1 MCIMSLVSTK
11 KSYED
16 FEIVDIQ
23 FVVSK
28 FGTQRFDFI
37 FAVCIRLFEKF
48 SQSKKSLYSATYW
61 ISSIISRVSMV
72 QVNWI
77 YLIFN
82 HVPFLVDS
90 SEVRSILKRKV
101 LKYRP
106 VPPYWRILSMNSLNC
121 RTRTAWKWLKRL
133 LIKSIT
139 ISWQASERVC
149 PLWQIKIFRFLLY
162 FSPGFLQNQFV
173 W

>member
-1 MCIMSLVSTK
+1 MGTPVGAWFRNSKIVKKYMKSLVSTK

-61 ISSIISRVSMV
+61 ISSIIPRVSMV

-90 SEVRSILKRKV
+90 SDRWYTILFGTEDKVCVRDSQTID
-101 LKYRP
+101 YRDAMD
-106 VPPYWRILSMNSLNC
+106 S
-121 RTRTAWKWLKRL
+121 A
-133 LIKSIT
+133 
-139 ISWQASERVC
+139 
-149 PLWQIKIFRFLLY
+149 
-162 FSPGFLQNQFV
+162 
-173 W
+173 

>member
-1 MCIMSLVSTK
+1 MTFLIWLFQYFHGKIFASFPLFISRVDVYTPSSSRKISWKFSSRKSLVSTK

-61 ISSIISRVSMV
+61 ISSIIPRVSMV

-90 SEVRSILKRKV
+90 SARKYQNNFDQLLKQIDASWLRN
-101 LKYRP
+101 
-106 VPPYWRILSMNSLNC
+106 INS
-121 RTRTAWKWLKRL
+121 A
-133 LIKSIT
+133 
-139 ISWQASERVC
+139 ISSGC
-149 PLWQIKIFRFLLY
+149 
-162 FSPGFLQNQFV
+162 S
-173 W
+173 